1 MKGAKKLSGTANDR
15 LSNRNRVKESDRLL
29 GRFYIEKENGVVGM
43 DRQKQMELLRLL
55 EEDSRQD
62 AEQLGKMLAE
72 PKEEIEKAIAA
83 LEDEKI
89 IVKYPALINW
99 ERMDDHPYV
108 NAMIDV
114 KVTPKRDVGFDEVA
128 ERICRFPEVKAVY
141 LMSGASYDLSVV
153 LEGKTMREVASFV
166 SQKLA
171 TLDSVISTATH
182 FILKRYKHDGIELED
197 RDEDR
202 RMVVTP

>member
-1 MKGAKKLSGTANDR
+1 
-15 LSNRNRVKESDRLL
+15 
-29 GRFYIEKENGVVGM
+29 M
-43 DRQKQMELLRLL
+43 DRQKQLELLRLL
-55 EEDSRQD
+55 EEDGRQS
-62 AEQLGKMLAE
+62 AEQLGKLLGE
-72 PKEEIEKAIAA
+72 PTEAVERTIAA
-83 LEDEKI
+83 LEEERV

-99 ERMDDHPYV
+99 ERVEDQPEV
-108 NAMIDV
+108 TAMIDV

-171 TLDSVISTATH
+171 TLDSVVSTATH
-182 FILKRYKHDGIELED
+182 FILKRYKHDGILLED
-197 RDEDR
+197 RDEDH
-202 RMVVTP
+202 RMVITP

>member
-1 MKGAKKLSGTANDR
+1 
-15 LSNRNRVKESDRLL
+15 
-29 GRFYIEKENGVVGM
+29 M
-43 DRQKQMELLRLL
+43 DRQKQRELLRLL
-55 EEDSRQD
+55 EDDSRRTPEQIARLMGVAQ
-62 AEQLGKMLAE
+62 AEV
-72 PKEEIEKAIAA
+72 EEAIAA
-83 LEDEKI
+83 LERDKV

-99 ERMDDHPYV
+99 DLVEDHPCV
-108 NAMIDV
+108 TAMIDV

-128 ERICRFPEVKAVY
+128 DRICRFPEVEAVY

-153 LEGKTMREVASFV
+153 LEGKTMREVAAFV

-171 TLDSVISTATH
+171 TLDSVVSTATH
-182 FILKRYKHDGIELED
+182 FILKRYKHDGIQFED

>member
-1 MKGAKKLSGTANDR
+1 
-15 LSNRNRVKESDRLL
+15 
-29 GRFYIEKENGVVGM
+29 M
-43 DRQKQMELLRLL
+43 DRQKQRELLRLL
-55 EEDSRQD
+55 EQDSRLTP
-62 AEQLGKMLAE
+62 EQIASLLAE
-72 PKEEIEKAIAA
+72 PVETVRETIAR
-83 LEDEKI
+83 LEADKV

-99 ERMDDHPYV
+99 ELVEDHPYV
-108 NAMIDV
+108 TAMIDV

-171 TLDSVISTATH
+171 TLDSVVSTATH
-182 FILKRYKHDGIELED
+182 FILKRYKHDGIQFED
-197 RDEDR
+197 KDEDH

>member
-1 MKGAKKLSGTANDR
+1 MDSKKQR
-15 LSNRNRVKESDRLL
+15 
-29 GRFYIEKENGVVGM
+29 
-43 DRQKQMELLRLL
+43 ELLRLL
-55 EEDSRQD
+55 EEDSRMT
-62 AEQLGKMLAE
+62 AEQIGKMLAE
-72 PKEEIEKAIAA
+72 PTEVIERAIAA
-83 LEDEKI
+83 LEAEKV
-89 IVKYPALINW
+89 IVKYPALVNW
-99 ERMDDHPYV
+99 ERVEDHPYV

-128 ERICRFPEVKAVY
+128 DRICRFPEVKAVY

-153 LEGKTMREVASFV
+153 LEGKTMREVATFV

-171 TLDSVISTATH
+171 TLESVVSTATH

>member
-1 MKGAKKLSGTANDR
+1 MDSKKQR
-15 LSNRNRVKESDRLL
+15 
-29 GRFYIEKENGVVGM
+29 
-43 DRQKQMELLRLL
+43 ELLHLL
-55 EEDSRQD
+55 EEDSRMS
-62 AEQLGKMLAE
+62 AEQIGKMLALPTE
-72 PKEEIEKAIAA
+72 AVEQAIAA
-83 LEDEKI
+83 LEEEKV

-99 ERMDDHPYV
+99 DRVEDHPYV

-153 LEGKTMREVASFV
+153 LEGKTMREVSTFV

-171 TLDSVISTATH
+171 TLDSVVSTATH

>member
-1 MKGAKKLSGTANDR
+1 
-15 LSNRNRVKESDRLL
+15 
-29 GRFYIEKENGVVGM
+29 M
-43 DRQKQMELLRLL
+43 DRHKQMELLRLL
-55 EEDSRQD
+55 EEDSKLD
-62 AEQLGKMLAE
+62 AAQLGKMLAE
-72 PKEEIEKAIAA
+72 PAEVVEQAIAA
-83 LEDEKI
+83 LEEEKV

-99 ERMDDHPYV
+99 ERVDDHPYV

-171 TLDSVISTATH
+171 TLDSVVSTATH
-182 FILKRYKHDGIELED
+182 FILKRYKHDGILLED

>member
-1 MKGAKKLSGTANDR
+1 
-15 LSNRNRVKESDRLL
+15 
-29 GRFYIEKENGVVGM
+29 M

-55 EEDSRQD
+55 EEDSRLD
-62 AEQLGKMLAE
+62 AEQLGKMLAVPTE
-72 PKEEIEKAIAA
+72 VVKQAIAA
-83 LEDEKI
+83 LEEEKV

-99 ERMDDHPYV
+99 ERVDDHPYV

-171 TLDSVISTATH
+171 TLDSVVSTATH
-182 FILKRYKHDGIELED
+182 FILKRYKHDGIQLED